1 MVPDMQKQSAAWWLT
16 IEGIESPLERYDFPA
31 RELPLQLRTL
41 VKKLDAI
48 EGNHLLHNL
57 VMLPDQAL
65 TSKKAF
71 NDWSLCT

>member
-1 MVPDMQKQSAAWWLT
+1 MPDMPKRSAAWLLT
-16 IEGIESPLERYDFPA
+16 MEGIDSPLERYDFPA
-31 RELPLQLRTL
+31 RELPPQLRTL

-57 VMLPDQAL
+57 VITPDQMP
-65 TSKKAF
+65 TSKKTF